1 MSRAHMAE
9 GEPQLPQVS
18 THALYHGFPPLT
30 THKSI
35 HPPIHLS
42 NHPPFIQPA
51 SYPASQLAKVKLGCL
66 LCLSTVLGTGDIT
79 IEIMKFGLLKLVGK
93 IKDERTEAVLEHWS
107 YQNNYFKSGSLEAE
121 PKIITVPHETDRC
134 IQEAGQV
141 RVSGPAST

>member
-9 GEPQLPQVS
+9 GEPQLSQVS
-18 THALYHGFPPLT
+18 THALYHGFQPLT

-42 NHPPFIQPA
+42 NHPPASQPA
-51 SYPASQLAKVKLGCL
+51 SQTAKVKLGCL

-79 IEIMKFGLLKLVGK
+79 IEIMKSGLLKLVGK